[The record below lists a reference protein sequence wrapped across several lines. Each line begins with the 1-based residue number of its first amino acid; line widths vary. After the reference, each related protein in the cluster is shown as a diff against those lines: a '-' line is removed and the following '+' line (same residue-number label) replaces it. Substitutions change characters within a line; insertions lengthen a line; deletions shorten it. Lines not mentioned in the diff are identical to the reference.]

1 MSLLGHRVVPQAGCL
16 QGPAATAVSRLS
28 PPPSHQSRSCS
39 REVPVL
45 VKLTA
50 EQAGTLPPEEQSLCR
65 GTSASQ
71 GSVPGLVGWW
81 KEASLKG
88 LAVAG
93 SQENSREGCMVVGRL
108 MESNINGTY
117 QF

>member
-1 MSLLGHRVVPQAGCL
+1 M
-16 QGPAATAVSRLS
+16 
-28 PPPSHQSRSCS
+28 
-39 REVPVL
+39 L

-50 EQAGTLPPEEQSLCR
+50 EQAGTHPPEEESLCR
-65 GTSASQ
+65 GTSANQ

-88 LAVAG
+88 LAVVG

-108 MESNINGTY
+108 MESNINGTC
-117 QF
+117 QL